1 MRSRAFEYVL
11 QIMIMVDVET
21 AQCRQSLGM
30 LQFSPSEPVLAAGP
44 RLQGQPAIRPQL
56 SLRPETMW
64 RLDQSDQQ
72 GHADRAQAGNLPE
85 KLRG

>member
-1 MRSRAFEYVL
+1 MRGRAFDYIL

-44 RLQGQPAIRPQL
+44 RLQGQPAIGPQL
-56 SLRPETMW
+56 SLRTETM
-64 RLDQSDQQ
+64 RCLNQ
-72 GHADRAQAGNLPE
+72 GNQ
-85 KLRG
+85 